1 MNDNIKEDSE
11 LSEIETML
19 LGIAAKEIAP
29 GVTLM
34 TKDGRSIGNAIVVQ
48 QIEPSAYAKA
58 GGMDDYLKTTGQR
71 LWLIETDFG
80 NQVKYTD
87 REIGEFFNLGF
98 QQTYTRWLEARSEA
112 LWKVQNPEPEA

>member
-1 MNDNIKEDSE
+1 MNTDNDNHEMSQIED
-11 LSEIETML
+11 ML
-19 LGIAAKEIAP
+19 MGITAKEIAP

-34 TKDGRSIGNAIVVQ
+34 TKDGRTIGNAIVIRE
-48 QIEPSAYAKA
+48 IEPITTMA
-58 GGMDDYLKTTGQR
+58 DYLKKTGQK

-80 NQVKYTD
+80 NQVQYTD

-98 QQTYTRWLEARSEA
+98 QQNYTRWLEARSEA